1 MIYHDISVSF
11 MPPEAGLDLF
21 EGDIVYDEVRDD
33 ILLIPAIS
41 AVCDRIEQRPVS
53 VTEIGEKFYNW

>member
-1 MIYHDISVSF
+1 MIYHDISVFF

-53 VTEIGEKFYNW
+53 VTAFGEKFYNW